1 MEKVQKNKT
10 FVQKV
15 YATDKDGEE
24 RLQTPINNGRNI
36 DKDKK

>member
-10 FVQKV
+10 FIQKV
-15 YATDKDGEE
+15 YADKDGEK